1 MAPQQQPKL
10 QPQQQTASYSNSISD
25 QQPVRTRISLSTP
38 LSQTDQTHVSCHPPK
53 SFDAQVRDIETR
65 NSPTLWTRQK
75 FKQNRSGSKTKKTS
89 PDLSCAVVGYSL
101 TG

>member
-10 QPQQQTASYSNSISD
+10 QPQQQTASNSSD
-25 QQPVRTRISLSTP
+25 QQPVRTRISLSTL
-38 LSQTDQTHVSCHPPK
+38 LSHPSK
-53 SFDAQVRDIETR
+53 SFDAQVCGIETR
-65 NSPTLWTRQK
+65 NPSPLWTRQK

-89 PDLSCAVVGYSL
+89 PNLSCAVVGYSL